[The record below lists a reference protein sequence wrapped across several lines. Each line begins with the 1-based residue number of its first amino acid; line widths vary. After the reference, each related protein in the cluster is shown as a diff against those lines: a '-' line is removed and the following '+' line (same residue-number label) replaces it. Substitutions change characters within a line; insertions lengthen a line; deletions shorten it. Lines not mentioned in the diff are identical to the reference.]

1 METDRRK
8 LEYLIQ
14 NFTSDKLYS
23 ATAETFDLDVQKR
36 KNILFHALMAS
47 LFQKELNCYI
57 CGSPIVK
64 FSLVKEAHF
73 ENGQHI
79 TYDHIWPDSYNGSS
93 HVLNGRA
100 TCFCCNNKRGNE
112 LKFDTYKGSIE
123 ITPET
128 YYARRDVL
136 SDAKFQLSK
145 KGIAF
150 DHRINTLMKTITDKS
165 KGFLSKAEVVALEK
179 FLNSIS
185 MNVSLEVEKYSTA
198 IIGKINYV

>member
-1 METDRRK
+1 METDRQK
-8 LEYLIQ
+8 LEYLIK
-14 NFTSDKLYS
+14 NFTTDKLYA
-23 ATAETFDLDVQKR
+23 ATAETFDLNVQKR
-36 KNILFHALMAS
+36 KHILFHALMAS

-64 FSLVKEAHF
+64 FTLNKEAHF

-79 TYDHIWPDSYNGSS
+79 TYDHIWPDSYNGTS

-112 LKFDTYKGSIE
+112 LKFDTYKGAIE

-136 SDAKFQLSK
+136 SNVKFQLNK
-145 KGIAF
+145 QGIVF
-150 DHRINTLMKTITDKS
+150 NHRIHTLMKTINDKS
-165 KGFLSKAEVVALEK
+165 KGFLSKDEVIGLEK
-179 FLNSIS
+179 FLNSID
-185 MNVSLEVEKYSTA
+185 MKVKMDFEKYTTA
-198 IIGKINYV
+198 IVGKINYI